1 MQPQSRLETPVLGKA
16 NRKFTHQPL
25 TYRHVVKDKIQGSA
39 LVSGLFFSTL
49 IETLFLNQ
57 MWFYK
62 NNNYKVIKKNKIK
75 KIQ

>member
-1 MQPQSRLETPVLGKA
+1 M
-16 NRKFTHQPL
+16 
-25 TYRHVVKDKIQGSA
+25 VKDKIQGSA

-62 NNNYKVIKKNKIK
+62 NNNYKVIKKENKNKENTVIGLEK
-75 KIQ
+75 SLPPL